1 MKEAHFMNKEQVY
14 ENIKNTL
21 CANGIEI
28 EEISHKEVHT
38 TDDSKQERTAQGW
51 TEGIGSK
58 NLVFHAKGKFYLVVT
73 TAEKEIKAR
82 KFKKEF
88 GTKDIRFAYQ
98 EELSEHTGCEIGS
111 IPPFGYLNE
120 ELPIF
125 VDSQI
130 FTYPYFMFNPAVN
143 TKSIRIK
150 TDDLK
155 KIYQTIKNPVKLFT
169 ITEDG
174 IELEEITK

>member
-1 MKEAHFMNKEQVY
+1 MNKEEVY
-14 ENIKNTL
+14 ENIKNILT
-21 CANGIEI
+21 ANGIAI
-28 EEISHKEVHT
+28 EEIQHEEVRT
-38 TDDSKQERTAQGW
+38 TDDSKKERAAQGW

-98 EELSEHTGCEIGS
+98 EELDEHTGCEIGS

-125 VDSQI
+125 VDNEV
-130 FTYPYFMFNPAVN
+130 FTYSYFMFNPAIN

-150 TDDLK
+150 TEDLK
-155 KIYQTIKNPVKLFT
+155 KIYAAIKNPVKFFT

-174 IELEEITK
+174 IELEELVK

>member
-1 MKEAHFMNKEQVY
+1 MNKEEVY

-21 CANGIEI
+21 TANGIII
-28 EEISHKEVHT
+28 EEIQHKEVHT
-38 TDDSKQERTAQGW
+38 TDDSKKERAAQAW
-51 TEGIGSK
+51 TDGIGSK

-98 EELSEHTGCEIGS
+98 EELTEHTGCEIGS

-120 ELPIF
+120 ELPIL
-125 VDSQI
+125 VDNEI
-130 FTYPYFMFNPAVN
+130 FSYSYFMFNPAIN

-150 TDDLK
+150 TEDLK
-155 KIYQTIKNPVKLFT
+155 KIYMTIKNPVKFFT

-174 IELEEITK
+174 IELEELGK